1 MFLNWIS
8 VLLIGLSSISN
19 NDAST
24 GESDWMTDYEA
35 AFELAEKEN
44 KHVLI
49 NFTGSDWCGWCKKLT
64 REVFSQEEFES
75 FAQEELVLLKI
86 DFPKYKTQSRKVKVK
101 NQELAQ
107 KFAVRGFPTILLA
120 NADEKVVLRTG
131 YKRGGASSYVDHLKE
146 YIK

>member
-8 VLLIGLSSISN
+8 VLLIGFSSISN
-19 NDAST
+19 DASPVDN
-24 GESDWMTDYEA
+24 EWMTDYEA
-35 AFELAEKEN
+35 AFELAEKED
-44 KHVLI
+44 KYVLI

-64 REVFSQEEFES
+64 REVFSQEAFES
-75 FAQEELVLLKI
+75 FAQQKLVLLKI
-86 DFPKYKTQSRKVKVK
+86 DFPKYKSQSRKVKVK
-101 NQELAQ
+101 NQKLAQ

-131 YKRGGASSYVDHLKE
+131 YKRGGADSYVNHLKE